1 MSAILSAEQLFENL
15 RQMPVTERDKFFRLL
30 SIEAFGEPESMSH
43 EELFGHLDD
52 AEFTAA
58 EAAEYLEVSI
68 PTFRRHVRAG
78 KIKASSEVGTTHLY
92 RLEALTEFKKALH
105 SKRQ

>member
-1 MSAILSAEQLFENL
+1 MSTILSAEQLFENL

-30 SIEAFGEPESMSH
+30 SAEGFGEPESMSY

-52 AEFTAA
+52 EEFTAA
-58 EAAEYLEVSI
+58 ESAEYLEVSI
-68 PTFRRHVRAG
+68 PTFRRYVRAG

-92 RLEALTEFKKALH
+92 RVAELTELKKAL
-105 SKRQ
+105 RLV